1 MSAYTD
7 RDARFIAALTAGDIA
22 VTVACAG
29 GLLYAAHRLA
39 GSSHPILFFLPVVVV
54 FLAVVEWNPFAV
66 AIRRETARIDAE
78 IDRLIEEGITRI
90 LDDEGV

>member
-1 MSAYTD
+1 MRAYTD
-7 RDARFIAALTAGDIA
+7 RDARFIAALNAGDIA

-29 GLLYAAHRLA
+29 GILYAAHRLA

-66 AIRRETARIDAE
+66 AIRREIARIDAE